1 MEPLCPLPPW
11 DHAPIAQLGLQLAL
25 ASPTCLTW
33 RTAKLFQH
41 FPAFNFLSSLS
52 PLYSLKKMS
61 RASRTTWP
69 NPSLSGA
76 DLILHPCVL
85 LLRKLDT
92 PVASSPCASTK
103 GSSHFPEHSFSLSL
117 SLEILLT
124 FQSPAHML
132 PLFSIHPGEKMVT
145 SPSVTLDSFSHR
157 ASISHS
163 SDCLVYLRCQMARCQ
178 GPNQEQCLA
187 HNRHLGH
194 AAELR

>member
-11 DHAPIAQLGLQLAL
+11 DHAPTAQLGLQLAL
-25 ASPTCLTW
+25 GSPTSLTW

-61 RASRTTWP
+61 RASRTAWP
-69 NPSLSGA
+69 NPSVWSWPNPSPMHLA
-76 DLILHPCVL
+76 P
-85 LLRKLDT
+85 RKLDT

-132 PLFSIHPGEKMVT
+132 PLFSIHPGETMVT
-145 SPSVTLDSFSHR
+145 SPSATLDSFYHR

-163 SDCLVYLRCQMARCQ
+163 SDCLVYLPCQMARCQ
-178 GPNQEQCLA
+178 GPDQEQCLA